1 MLTVRVRSGAFIMIK
16 LENQYEYTGTVKAI
30 PEFFEK
36 VVAEFLDSKWM
47 GEENPK
53 SFGDVYLDGRA
64 IDVKT
69 SNVNA
74 KMSMPNMSSQ
84 DVLFNKLKDKDND
97 LLYHFVVYDYDKENG
112 IVYIKNQRTVFFE
125 ELNPECL
132 QVSAQG
138 KGVLQIKNGW
148 LKKRFEDCFVEKM
161 NRTEALVHLAK
172 KTVIFCDKQLEQ
184 KTQIKKDMKDY
195 LAKVS

>member
-1 MLTVRVRSGAFIMIK
+1 MLTVRVRSGAFVMIK
-16 LENQYEYTGTVKAI
+16 LEEQYEYSGTVKAI
-30 PEFFEK
+30 SEFFK
-36 VVAEFLDSKWM
+36 
-47 GEENPK
+47 
-53 SFGDVYLDGRA
+53 
-64 IDVKT
+64 
-69 SNVNA
+69 
-74 KMSMPNMSSQ
+74 
-84 DVLFNKLKDKDND
+84 KLKDKDND
-97 LLYHFVVYDYDKENG
+97 WLYHFVVYDYDKENG
-112 IVYIKNQRTVFFE
+112 IVYIKNQRTAYFE

-172 KTVIFCDKQLEQ
+172 KTVVFCDKQLEQ
-184 KTQIKKDMKDY
+184 KTQIKKDMKYY